1 MVDLV
6 ERTES
11 LEVELAATLL
21 YSASH
26 HPYRQV
32 RDLVAALPAPR
43 VTEIIELGVRHRG
56 RHDEL
61 LRAFHAGAALRFDIL
76 MDIGGFRDMHRHR
89 RCTQIIQGF
98 TAQHGYETPGSG
110 DLPSDIDILAE
121 AGVLADYRST
131 IESAHSAAARIATG
145 SAPEGP
151 QSAAYL
157 YPLATRIRALFKMD
171 FAEAQ
176 YISELRSG
184 PAGHFSYRRIAWEM
198 FLALQRQHPS
208 LARHIRVTDF
218 TQPIDI
224 FQR

>member
-1 MVDLV
+1 
-6 ERTES
+6 
-11 LEVELAATLL
+11 
-21 YSASH
+21 
-26 HPYRQV
+26 
-32 RDLVAALPAPR
+32 
-43 VTEIIELGVRHRG
+43 
-56 RHDEL
+56 
-61 LRAFHAGAALRFDIL
+61 

-110 DLPSDIDILAE
+110 DLPAGIDILAE
-121 AGVLADYRST
+121 SGVLAEYRSA
-131 IESAHSAAARIATG
+131 IESAHAAAARIASG
-145 SAPEGP
+145 SAPEAA

-198 FLALQRQHPS
+198 FLKLQQQHPN